1 MYQTY
6 RVAAPMLR
14 VLWIYPS
21 QCRIGQRGRGWLSG
35 FLTAYVGTASG
46 DRWDDFLQG
55 RGTGIH
61 RESASQRS
69 YGQQG
74 KEGWNWYTNNIYVT
88 SNLKNILG
96 LGGGRVG
103 DVNSVGAGPKVV
115 EERGFEDLSCRSN
128 QGPQHEFLFLGKLG
142 RMVEGVKGK
151 HCYELI
157 AEMGG

>member
-21 QCRIGQRGRGWLSG
+21 QYGIG
-35 FLTAYVGTASG
+35 
-46 DRWDDFLQG
+46 
-55 RGTGIH
+55 
-61 RESASQRS
+61 QRS

-74 KEGWNWYTNNIYVT
+74 KEDWNRYTNNIYIT
-88 SNLKNILG
+88 SNLRNILG

-103 DVNSVGAGPKVV
+103 DVNSVDAGPKVAD
-115 EERGFEDLSCRSN
+115 EGGFEDLSCRSN
-128 QGPQHEFLFLGKLG
+128 LLRQGSQGPQREFLFLGKLG
-142 RMVEGVKGK
+142 RKVEGVKVK